1 MKEFKKF
8 IFENVEVDVT
18 EINGVPMFELYSTG
32 MALGQVKK
40 NSKGVSYPF
49 KERIDKNVENAE
61 ITPCVRNVHSYISES
76 QLYDLMLEMKTDKV
90 KPFRKWITNEV
101 LPQIRITGGFVQTD
115 REEEFI
121 ENYFPSFSEE
131 TKLTMVKDLRNQ
143 VQKYK
148 EEITE
153 LKPQAEAFKDL
164 MTADGYLQMLDV
176 SQMVEI
182 GRTKLFDFLRNCK
195 VLTKQSTFNV
205 PAGIHTKN
213 GNFKVVTSKN
223 EKGHITSVTMVSP
236 KGLNYIY
243 KLLKKKNMLSEFNS
257 DLLLNLAKGEV

>member
-131 TKLTMVKDLRNQ
+131 TKLTMVKD
-143 VQKYK
+143 
-148 EEITE
+148 
-153 LKPQAEAFKDL
+153 F
-164 MTADGYLQMLDV
+164 
-176 SQMVEI
+176 
-182 GRTKLFDFLRNCK
+182 
-195 VLTKQSTFNV
+195 
-205 PAGIHTKN
+205 
-213 GNFKVVTSKN
+213 
-223 EKGHITSVTMVSP
+223 
-236 KGLNYIY
+236 
-243 KLLKKKNMLSEFNS
+243 
-257 DLLLNLAKGEV
+257 

>member
-8 IFENVEVDVT
+8 TFENVEVDVT

-40 NSKGVSYPF
+40 NKIGIAYPR
-49 KERIDKNVENAE
+49 KERIDENVKNAE
-61 ITPCVRNVHSYISES
+61 IIACVHNGHKYLNES

-101 LPQIRITGGFVQTD
+101 LPQIRTTGGFVQSD
-115 REEEFI
+115 KEEEFI
-121 ENYFPSFSEE
+121 ENYFPSFSDE
-131 TKLTMVKDLRNQ
+131 TKLTMIKDLRMQNI
-143 VQKYK
+143 KYK
-148 EEITE
+148 EEIAT
-153 LKPQAEAFKDL
+153 LKPQAEAYNDL
-164 MTADGYLQMLDV
+164 MTAEGCLQMLDV
-176 SQMVEI
+176 AQMVEI

-205 PAGIHTKN
+205 PAGVHTKN

-223 EKGHITSVTMVSP
+223 EKGHFTSVTMVSP

-257 DLLLNLAKGEV
+257 DLLLSLANGEV